1 MALCARFLLQLGHV
15 LVLPLAILASGANCG
30 RRWSLQ
36 PLVTGGFG
44 CVRSV
49 VGVYSARRCL
59 LRGHH
64 LAMASSRERN
74 VELVCIKD
82 EIYVQTLSS
91 PSTMQINDFMTTSAA
106 NVADVAENNQPSK
119 SDEDL
124 KENSNNITPEN
135 NLENFTSN
143 TISTVTV
150 NVNETVTP
158 LQTETL
164 NSTAVPTTNIQ
175 RNEGDTKLEL
185 KDTKLQ
191 PDLIEVNE
199 KEKLTKSMLCC
210 NPALGSG

>member
-1 MALCARFLLQLGHV
+1 
-15 LVLPLAILASGANCG
+15 
-30 RRWSLQ
+30 
-36 PLVTGGFG
+36 
-44 CVRSV
+44 
-49 VGVYSARRCL
+49 
-59 LRGHH
+59 
-64 LAMASSRERN
+64 
-74 VELVCIKD
+74 
-82 EIYVQTLSS
+82 
-91 PSTMQINDFMTTSAA
+91 MQINDFMTTSAA

-143 TISTVTV
+143 TILTVTV

-158 LQTETL
+158 PQTETL

>member
-1 MALCARFLLQLGHV
+1 
-15 LVLPLAILASGANCG
+15 
-30 RRWSLQ
+30 
-36 PLVTGGFG
+36 
-44 CVRSV
+44 
-49 VGVYSARRCL
+49 
-59 LRGHH
+59 
-64 LAMASSRERN
+64 
-74 VELVCIKD
+74 
-82 EIYVQTLSS
+82 
-91 PSTMQINDFMTTSAA
+91 MQINDFMTTSAA

>member
-1 MALCARFLLQLGHV
+1 
-15 LVLPLAILASGANCG
+15 
-30 RRWSLQ
+30 
-36 PLVTGGFG
+36 
-44 CVRSV
+44 
-49 VGVYSARRCL
+49 
-59 LRGHH
+59 
-64 LAMASSRERN
+64 
-74 VELVCIKD
+74 
-82 EIYVQTLSS
+82 
-91 PSTMQINDFMTTSAA
+91 MQINDFMTTSAA

-143 TISTVTV
+143 TILTVTV